1 MYLSQL
7 RIYSNHSFLSN
18 SIIAFWI
25 IFALAALILLLSCYS
40 IVRMCYKLIRLL
52 LKEIYIASDLHNYK
66 QNQEVIICRYT
77 SKEIFVGLI
86 SCKRNHVQK

>member
-7 RIYSNHSFLSN
+7 RIYSNHSFLLN

-52 LKEIYIASDLHNYK
+52 LKEIYIASDLLNYK
-66 QNQEVIICRYT
+66 QNQVVIICRYT

-86 SCKRNHVQK
+86 SC